1 MIFSPMVNSMRLFLA
16 VGLILCV
23 SVAAQAQAPVE
34 DNRPL
39 SPAQT
44 AIFETP
50 HLRGI
55 TAPETLQYQFVQDG
69 GTNYTD
75 QVAVHI
81 LKVNPDGS
89 KSLAFDYL
97 TGERQ
102 VRFPELDHFRG
113 NPLVMLTL
121 ERDAAEMKEALGLSS
136 SYFRNKI
143 REAFV
148 TGATMADTSVM
159 LNGVTVPAREITIQP
174 FLGNARL
181 ERIPSVQAKSYT
193 FVLADAIP
201 GMIAEIRISVPADAK
216 MDSPA
221 FSQRTIFTGVSP

>member
-1 MIFSPMVNSMRLFLA
+1 
-16 VGLILCV
+16 
-23 SVAAQAQAPVE
+23 
-34 DNRPL
+34 
-39 SPAQT
+39 
-44 AIFETP
+44 
-50 HLRGI
+50 
-55 TAPETLQYQFVQDG
+55 
-69 GTNYTD
+69 
-75 QVAVHI
+75 
-81 LKVNPDGS
+81 
-89 KSLAFDYL
+89 
-97 TGERQ
+97 
-102 VRFPELDHFRG
+102 
-113 NPLVMLTL
+113 
-121 ERDAAEMKEALGLSS
+121 MKEALGLSS

-148 TGATMADTSVM
+148 TGATMADTSVL

-193 FVLADAIP
+193 FVLADTVP

>member
-1 MIFSPMVNSMRLFLA
+1 MASMRLSLV
-16 VGLILCV
+16 VGLVLYV
-23 SVAAQAQAPVE
+23 PAAARAQAPVE

-55 TAPETLQYQFVQDG
+55 TAPETLDYQFVQDG

-75 QVAVHI
+75 RVAVHI
-81 LKVNPDGS
+81 LKVYADGS
-89 KSLAFDYL
+89 KSIAFDYL

-121 ERDAAEMKEALGLSS
+121 ERDATEMKEALGLSS

-148 TGATMADTSVM
+148 TGATVEDTTIM
-159 LNGVTVPAREITIQP
+159 LDGAKVPAREITIHP
-174 FLGNARL
+174 FSGDVRL

-193 FVLADAIP
+193 FILADTVP
-201 GMIAEIRISVPADAK
+201 GMLAEIRISVPADAK
-216 MDSPA
+216 MGSPA

>member
-1 MIFSPMVNSMRLFLA
+1 MIFSPTGSTMRLSLV
-16 VGLILCV
+16 VGLVLCV
-23 SVAAQAQAPVE
+23 PLAARAQVPVE
-34 DNRPL
+34 DSRPL

-55 TAPETLQYQFVQDG
+55 TAPETLHYRFVQDG
-69 GTNYTD
+69 GVNYTD

-81 LKVNPDGS
+81 LKVYPDGS
-89 KSLAFDYL
+89 KSLTFDYL

-121 ERDAAEMKEALGLSS
+121 EQDAAAMKEALGLSS

>member
-1 MIFSPMVNSMRLFLA
+1 MRSSLIA
-16 VGLILCV
+16 GLVLCL
-23 SVAAQAQAPVE
+23 SAAARAQAPVE
-34 DNRPL
+34 DSRPL
-39 SPAQT
+39 SPDQIAL
-44 AIFETP
+44 FETP

-55 TAPETLQYQFVQDG
+55 TAPETLEYKFVQDG

-75 QVAVHI
+75 RVAVHI
-81 LKVNPDGS
+81 LKVYADGS

-148 TGATMADTSVM
+148 TGATAADSVV
-159 LNGVTVPAREITIQP
+159 LLDGVTVPAREITIRP
-174 FLGNARL
+174 FLGDARL

-193 FVLADAIP
+193 FILADAVP
-201 GMIAEIRISVPADAK
+201 GMVAEIRIAVPADAK
-216 MDSPA
+216 MASPA
-221 FSQRTIFTGVSP
+221 FSQRTVFTGVSP